1 MSGATMSTQ
10 ATERAGLSWEEICR
24 DPRFQDLPYKIETT
38 ARGQIVMS
46 PTHQYHGALQFKI
59 GHLLNARL
67 AEGVIVTES
76 AIATSDGKKVADV
89 AWYSA
94 ARWGQVRDELD
105 ASIAPEIAVEVHS
118 PGSMDEEMARKRGL
132 YFEAG
137 AEEVWMC
144 DREGGIPFYDA
155 DGERE
160 TSHRV
165 PSFPDRIKI

>member
-1 MSGATMSTQ
+1 MSTQ
-10 ATERAGLSWEEICR
+10 AKERPGLSWEEICR
-24 DPRFQDLPYKIETT
+24 DPRFRDLPYKIETN

-59 GHLLNARL
+59 GRLLDAKL
-67 AEGVIVTES
+67 SEGVIVTES

-94 ARWGQVRDELD
+94 VRWKQVRDALD
-105 ASIAPEIAVEVHS
+105 APIAPEIAVEVHS
-118 PGSMDEEMARKRGL
+118 PGNASEEMDHKRAL

-144 DREGGIPFYDA
+144 GQDGGIAFYDA
-155 DGERE
+155 NGKKEA
-160 TSHRV
+160 SPRV
-165 PSFPDRIKI
+165 PSFPDQIKI